1 MNVPEVDALMQC
13 DLTKVIEEMMS
24 LVDFIDSYYE
34 NLTNNNLMR
43 YWQDK
48 DVTLKSVVLMDLLD
62 WLCCLAF
69 SDGFI
74 APEEVQFINT
84 YLKQSFSENDI
95 IDLCKFRI
103 NQDYYNH
110 VPLSFVLLYENDLV
124 MKSFGI
130 EEDFN
135 SVEALYILFRV
146 IGVQFIHCDNDV
158 AFKEYA
164 VLKAYTED
172 LSKRICDFELIQK
185 HLIVLEATNGEIGEE
200 YSEIRY
206 PFNKDA
212 FNEYIKELN
221 GIEDIN
227 DEISMTTSSSAI
239 NIDPW
244 QFRETKI
251 NTSWDLKLI
260 TNEYY
265 NFTGEF
271 DNHFD
276 DFKDIFTLK
285 NRDRLEYT
293 FLTPQQYRS
302 ILNKIKSTSDTI
314 LVKIINE
321 NNIDL
326 NSLSTF
332 EKILLFTESFVGDIN
347 YKRFGDKLGIYV
359 FNKIQLDGRFDISIQ
374 IATLIHELAHHL
386 LAEIFEQA
394 AMILLNSDKTDAI
407 EHYVDFSM
415 RPLPSALLNEYCA
428 HTVEGHFTPQEYHH
442 YGSYEKILKE
452 FDMETDRE
460 LIDECKKI
468 GNTFSQ
474 DILTII
480 EPYIDYNLRREI
492 KQQFKEDNPDLPVSQ
507 AVSFETDET
516 LEISHV
522 LTFINFILLTGFD
535 EALKN
540 PEILDDFK
548 KHFELNKQ
556 IL

>member
-24 LVDFIDSYYE
+24 LADLIDSNYE
-34 NLTNNNLMR
+34 NLSNNNLMR

-124 MKSFGI
+124 MKSLGI

-135 SVEALYILFRV
+135 SVEALYILFMV
-146 IGVQFIHCDNDV
+146 IGVQFIHCDNEV

-164 VLKAYTED
+164 VLKDYTED

-212 FNEYIKELN
+212 FNEYLKELN
-221 GIEDIN
+221 GIEDID
-227 DEISMTTSSSAI
+227 DEISRTNSSDI
-239 NIDPW
+239 NINPW

-302 ILNKIKSTSDTI
+302 ILNKIKSTSDNL

-321 NNIDL
+321 NNIDF
-326 NSLSTF
+326 NSLSIF

-347 YKRFGDKLGIYV
+347 YKRLNDKLGVYS
-359 FNKIQLDGRFDISIQ
+359 FNKIQLDDNSYGSLQ
-374 IATLIHELAHHL
+374 IITLLHELAHHL
-386 LAEIFEQA
+386 LAEILEQA
-394 AMILLNSDKTDAI
+394 AMILLNTDKTDAV
-407 EHYVDFSM
+407 EYYVDFSM
-415 RPLPSALLNEYCA
+415 RMPPSPLLNEYCA
-428 HTVEGHFTPQEYHH
+428 HTVENRFTPSGYKN
-442 YGSYEKILKE
+442 YGSYERLLKE
-452 FDMETDRE
+452 FDIEKDNE
-460 LIDECKKI
+460 LIDMCKKI
-468 GNTFSQ
+468 GYTFSQ

-480 EPYIDYNLRREI
+480 EPFIDYNLREEI
-492 KQQFKEDNPDLPVSQ
+492 KQQFREDFDYPPDFQRNSHEMEEALDV
-507 AVSFETDET
+507 
-516 LEISHV
+516 SHV
-522 LTFINFILLTGFD
+522 LGFINFILLAGIN
-535 EALKN
+535 EALEN
-540 PEILDDFK
+540 PEMFEDYR
-548 KHFELNKQ
+548 KHFEL
-556 IL
+556 